1 MANETVVHVK
11 AINETVSELAQLAV
25 RPDSAVFQQT
35 LVRAKAGE
43 KNAQLEV
50 SASLLWCAFAAP
62 QAISPIYDML
72 SQTYL
77 QRPTV
82 PVSLDVAEVEIP
94 ESFWQVFANTL
105 TGPEGGYDAITITA
119 TVAALGSS
127 VAPKFHTLVEDA
139 ACQHPG
145 ADNAAT
151 KSVPPLMVFADIE
164 SCPPGSL
171 GHALY
176 RMLVDNGYD
185 PEVLDRDA
193 IGLSKLK
200 PAVRYLNT
208 RILQMHDVW
217 HLVAGYQTTSLHE
230 IAISSFQL
238 AQFGHNYS
246 AMFLAT
252 VATMSQSNGPEA
264 FNLMMR
270 IISESWVHGRETPPL
285 MAIEF
290 ETEWQASITDI
301 RSRYSID
308 PFKGS
313 FPADL
318 FEQLKAAGVAA

>member
-1 MANETVVHVK
+1 MSETVK
-11 AINETVSELAQLAV
+11 GLEQRAI
-25 RPDSAVFQQT
+25 RPDPLVFQQT
-35 LVRAKAGE
+35 LALAKAGGR
-43 KNAQLEV
+43 NAQLEI
-50 SASLLWCAFAAP
+50 AGSLLWCAFAAP
-62 QAISPIYDML
+62 QAISPIYDVL

-77 QRPTV
+77 DLPIAAASLEV
-82 PVSLDVAEVEIP
+82 PEAAIP
-94 ESFWQVFANTL
+94 NAFWQVFEETL
-105 TGPEGGYDAITITA
+105 TGPEGGYDASTITA
-119 TVAALGSS
+119 TVAALGSA
-127 VAPKFHTLVEDA
+127 VAPEFHALVEEA
-139 ACQHPG
+139 ARQHSG

-151 KSVPPLMVFADIE
+151 KPVPPLMSFSDIE
-164 SCPPGSL
+164 SCPSGSL
-171 GHALY
+171 GNALY

-193 IGLSKLK
+193 IGLSNLK

-217 HLVAGYQTTSLHE
+217 HLVAGYETTSLHE

-252 VATMSQSNGPEA
+252 VATMSRSNGPDA

-270 IISESWVHGRETPPL
+270 IIAESWVHGREVPPL

-290 ETEWQASITDI
+290 ETEWQASIEDI
-301 RSRYSID
+301 RQRHHIE

-318 FEQLKAAGVAA
+318 FEQLKAAGAAA

>member
-1 MANETVVHVK
+1 MSNETMANKTGFNETVK
-11 AINETVSELAQLAV
+11 ELVQLAK
-25 RPDSAVFQQT
+25 RPDPGAYRQT
-35 LVRAKAGE
+35 LALAKAGDRR
-43 KNAQLEV
+43 AQLEV
-50 SASLLWCAFAAP
+50 AASLLWCAFSAP
-62 QAISPIYDML
+62 QAISPLYDML

-77 QRPTV
+77 DLPIAD
-82 PVSLDVAEVEIP
+82 VSLDVAEVEIP
-94 ESFWQVFANTL
+94 AGFWQVFADTL
-105 TGPEGGYDAITITA
+105 TGPEGGYDAISITA
-119 TVAALGSS
+119 TVAALGGS
-127 VAPKFHTLVEDA
+127 VAPEFHTLIEDA
-139 ACQHPG
+139 ARQHSG

-151 KSVPPLMVFADIE
+151 KPVPALMAFSDIE
-164 SCPPGSL
+164 SCAPGSL
-171 GHALY
+171 GNALY

-185 PEVLDRDA
+185 PEVLDRES
-193 IGLSKLK
+193 IGLAHLK

-252 VATMSQSNGPEA
+252 VATMSQSNSPEA

-290 ETEWQASITDI
+290 ESEWDESITDI

-308 PFKGS
+308 PFEGS
-313 FPADL
+313 LPADL
-318 FEQLKAAGVAA
+318 FEQLKAAGAAA